1 MTKPMT
7 PSGGRDR
14 RFDMTT
20 KTIASSGAL
29 SDIATIAFAAVLGLG
44 LIFAAGFSHAGG
56 MHDVAHDSRH
66 ATGFPCH

>member
-1 MTKPMT
+1 
-7 PSGGRDR
+7 
-14 RFDMTT
+14 MTT

-29 SDIATIAFAAVLGLG
+29 FEIATIAFAAVFGLG